1 MNASRTADSAIAVRV
16 SNRSYFMAK
25 AKRKIVLQQVGDTY
39 IVKQL
44 ANTVDVNIGDEFIKT
59 GVEDLIAE
67 GFEIVVDGKR

>member
-1 MNASRTADSAIAVRV
+1 MNASRTADSASAVRV

>member
-1 MNASRTADSAIAVRV
+1 
-16 SNRSYFMAK
+16 MAK